1 MDLDNYTIDELAA
14 HLKER
19 LSAAERA
26 DKAFALGIARQIY
39 AYCECDAYRAQSLL
53 SFVSAQ
59 LLFGKD
65 EDVRPEKDI
74 RKRLG
79 L

>member
-1 MDLDNYTIDELAA
+1 MDLNNYTIDELAA
-14 HLKER
+14 HLKDR

-26 DKAFALGIARQIY
+26 DKAFALGIARQVY
-39 AYCECDAYRAQSLL
+39 AYAEGDPYRASTLL
-53 SFVSAQ
+53 SMASAQ
-59 LLFGKD
+59 ILFGKD
-65 EDVRPEKDI
+65 DDLRPPEEI

>member
-1 MDLDNYTIDELAA
+1 MDLSNYTIDELAA

-26 DKAFALGIARQIY
+26 DEAFALGIARQVY
-39 AYCECDAYRAQSLL
+39 AYAEGDPYRASTLL
-53 SFVSAQ
+53 SMASAQ
-59 LLFGKD
+59 ILFGEND
-65 EDVRPEKDI
+65 DVRPEKDI
-74 RKRLG
+74 RRRLG